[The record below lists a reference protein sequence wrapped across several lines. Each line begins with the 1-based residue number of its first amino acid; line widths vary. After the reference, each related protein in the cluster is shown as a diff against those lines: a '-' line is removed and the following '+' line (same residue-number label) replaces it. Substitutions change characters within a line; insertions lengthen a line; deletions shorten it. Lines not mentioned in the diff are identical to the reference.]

1 MKSYVC
7 ITKLKYYNYLM
18 TMYMQ
23 FLNIDLFLY
32 YSNATERGSSG
43 SPILKEVD
51 GRLKLV
57 GLHREGDEDYNW
69 GSLFSEIINHI
80 QNKQLQHSKETIS
93 KLTNN
98 K

>member
-1 MKSYVC
+1 
-7 ITKLKYYNYLM
+7 M
-18 TMYMQ
+18 TMCMQ
-23 FLNIDLFLY
+23 FMNTDLFLY
-32 YSNATERGSSG
+32 YSNATDRGSSG

-51 GRLKLV
+51 GHLKLV
-57 GLHREGDEDYNW
+57 GLHREGDEDHNW

-80 QNKQLQHSKETIS
+80 QNKPLQHSKETIS